1 MTVTG
6 ASSSLIDVVL
16 HDQEASGD
24 ITFPEIPS
32 SAASADQ
39 KEGTGTQ
46 KRRARCCLTA
56 RNSSTGYLICL
67 YRNLQVSPSPAK
79 RHQRPLA
86 RNR

>member
-1 MTVTG
+1 MTDTG

-46 KRRARCCLTA
+46 KGPARRLGILPQDILSAFT
-56 RNSSTGYLICL
+56 
-67 YRNLQVSPSPAK
+67 
-79 RHQRPLA
+79 
-86 RNR
+86 